1 MFPSYITTTG
11 AWSDFTQPSLN
22 SGVSNSFVQKFRI
35 ELVEPVGTCNAGVFY
50 GPLSLSSLKKLHL
63 ETKSLSEDNL

>member
-1 MFPSYITTTG
+1 MFPGYRTTTG
-11 AWSDFTQPSLN
+11 AWFHFTQQSLN
-22 SGVSNSFVQKFRI
+22 LGVSNSFVQKFLI

-50 GPLSLSSLKKLHL
+50 GSSLKKLHL